1 MSDDGVA
8 WYLQQA
14 GRIPLLTPSE
24 EISLGNEV
32 QAYMAIRD
40 LPNPTATQKK
50 RIKRGLKA
58 KNRIFNANLRLVVHI
73 SKKYAEAN
81 LSTMTMLDL
90 IQEGNIGLSRAIEK
104 FDPSRGY
111 KFSTYAYWWVRQ
123 AVTRSISM
131 SDRSIRLPINAIT
144 IQKKVARFAEAFKE
158 ENGRNPTMDECADFC
173 DIRVSTMRAYLEHT
187 PRISSLDQLTNP
199 TSKLYEETTIL
210 DLIAASDI
218 SPEEQ
223 LEVKNGLESLDQLM
237 DEIPDRDRFALEL
250 RYGID
255 ELGPL
260 TYAEIGKILKISR
273 ERVRQI
279 EARWL
284 RKMRLKLHPLRRR
297 EAPD

>member
-1 MSDDGVA
+1 MIILEYNG
-8 WYLQQA
+8 LE
-14 GRIPLLTPSE
+14 LLAA
-24 EISLGNEV
+24 SLIESHKG
-32 QAYMAIRD
+32 
-40 LPNPTATQKK
+40 
-50 RIKRGLKA
+50 
-58 KNRIFNANLRLVVHI
+58 
-73 SKKYAEAN
+73 
-81 LSTMTMLDL
+81 LDL
-90 IQEGNIGLSRAIEK
+90 LAACLIESHIG
-104 FDPSRGY
+104 
-111 KFSTYAYWWVRQ
+111 
-123 AVTRSISM
+123 
-131 SDRSIRLPINAIT
+131 
-144 IQKKVARFAEAFKE
+144 
-158 ENGRNPTMDECADFC
+158 
-173 DIRVSTMRAYLEHT
+173 
-187 PRISSLDQLTNP
+187 
-199 TSKLYEETTIL
+199 L

-297 EAPD
+297 EALD